1 MKKGLLL
8 ILFFSGIMMPVFCNA
23 QVYVITTLAG
33 DSIAACTGD
42 GGLADTAKLKAPS
55 GVATDRHGNV
65 YIADQSGN
73 SVRKVNAAGII
84 STVAGNYTYG
94 YSGDSAL
101 ATSAQLANPTG
112 VAVDRYGNIYIADQY
127 NSVIRKVDTN
137 GIITTFAGS
146 GTLGF
151 GGDGG
156 SATSDSA
163 KLWSPADVGVDSF
176 GNVYIVD
183 QDNQRIRK
191 VDTSGIITTFAGN
204 GITGFGGD
212 SGLAINAQLNFPE
225 GIAVDRSGNV
235 YIADLYNSRI
245 RYVNQSGIIT
255 TVAGNG
261 TGGYGGDDSL
271 ATLAEIYDASA
282 VGLDDSGNIYIS
294 DYYNERIRKVNKITG
309 IITTIAG
316 NGVQGYSGD
325 NGPATLAEIFWPEGV
340 AVDSSGNVFV
350 ADYGNHRVR
359 EIKIT
364 DSVTAIKKIP
374 EGSFKVFPNPS
385 KGLFTIRTN
394 LSQNSCNVGVY
405 NMVGEK
411 VYRSD
416 FNTSEFMIDLSGMPA
431 GIYMLYI
438 TSEHTTTV
446 QKLVISY

>member
-1 MKKGLLL
+1 M
-8 ILFFSGIMMPVFCNA
+8 
-23 QVYVITTLAG
+23 
-33 DSIAACTGD
+33 
-42 GGLADTAKLKAPS
+42 
-55 GVATDRHGNV
+55 
-65 YIADQSGN
+65 
-73 SVRKVNAAGII
+73 
-84 STVAGNYTYG
+84 
-94 YSGDSAL
+94 
-101 ATSAQLANPTG
+101 
-112 VAVDRYGNIYIADQY
+112 
-127 NSVIRKVDTN
+127 
-137 GIITTFAGS
+137 
-146 GTLGF
+146 
-151 GGDGG
+151 
-156 SATSDSA
+156 
-163 KLWSPADVGVDSF
+163 
-176 GNVYIVD
+176 
-183 QDNQRIRK
+183 
-191 VDTSGIITTFAGN
+191 
-204 GITGFGGD
+204 TGFGGD

-225 GIAVDRSGNV
+225 GIAVDKSGNV
-235 YIADLYNSRI
+235 YIADFYNSRI
-245 RYVNQSGIIT
+245 RYVNQSGVIT

-309 IITTIAG
+309 IIKTIAG

-364 DSVTAIKKIP
+364 DSVTAIKRMPDI
-374 EGSFKVFPNPS
+374 SFKVFPNPS

-394 LSQNSCNVGVY
+394 IRQNSCNVGVY

-438 TSEHTTTV
+438 TSEQKTTV
-446 QKLVISY
+446 QKMVINY